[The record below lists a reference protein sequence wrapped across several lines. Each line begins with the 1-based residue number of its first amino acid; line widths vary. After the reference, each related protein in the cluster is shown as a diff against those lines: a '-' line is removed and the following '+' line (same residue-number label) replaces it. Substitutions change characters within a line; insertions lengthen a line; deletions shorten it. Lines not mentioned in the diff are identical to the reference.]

1 MFEPSILNAIEDILG
16 PAKFADETRHKLSS
30 PQLPFS
36 EIHKIFAEFMKV
48 YPFASHFSNITR
60 TFYGTG
66 TANYS
71 PSALELPWDIEKVC
85 ALFIFRYLHGLIIEQ
100 R

>member
-36 EIHKIFAEFMKV
+36 EIHKIFAESMKV
-48 YPFASHFSNITR
+48 YPFASHFLSITR
-60 TFYGTG
+60 TFHGTE
-66 TANYS
+66 TAHYS
-71 PSALELPWDIEKVC
+71 PLELPWDIEKVC
-85 ALFIFRYLHGLIIEQ
+85 ALSTSRYLHGLIIEQ
-100 R
+100 RY